1 MSQALKKLSEKG
13 LSLPHLEPSNA
24 LFMPYSISNNMVYVS
39 GQLPLGFGDVKQ
51 HVGQVG
57 KDIDIERA
65 KQIAK
70 ICGLNVIYRMNQAC
84 HGDLDLVKKCVKI
97 TVFVNSSPE
106 FTDQPLVANVVSQLM
121 IDVFGE
127 KGEHARSAI
136 GVSQLPLGVAVEV
149 EAIFEI

>member
-1 MSQALKKLSEKG
+1 MSQALQKLAEKG
-13 LSLPHLEPSNA
+13 LSLPHLEPSQA
-24 LFMPYSISNNMVYVS
+24 LFMPYSISNNLVHVS

-65 KQIAK
+65 KQIAQ
-70 ICGLNVIYRMNQAC
+70 ICGLNVIYRVHQAC
-84 HGDLDLVKKCVKI
+84 HGNLDLVKKCVKI
-97 TVFVNSSPE
+97 TVFVNSAPN

-121 IDVFGE
+121 LDVFAE
-127 KGEHARSAI
+127 RGEHARSAI
-136 GVSQLPLGVAVEV
+136 GVAQLPLGVAVEV